1 MWKCISL
8 YLYSVVFVLN
18 DINTLRL
25 FVLFIQTFC
34 PIYSDFLSYFSI
46 VSQTFC
52 PISTLS
58 DFE

>member
-34 PIYSDFLSYFSI
+34 PILALSLRLFVLY
-46 VSQTFC
+46 QHY
-52 PISTLS
+52 PTLS
-58 DFE
+58 K